1 VPGAEPLQSR
11 ARIEEWRSDALGA
24 LIPWNLGCAALSA
37 LVLTTLAP
45 WSLAQRSG
53 LVAGWLLVGVLAL
66 LAAAHRLPWRLR
78 AFLFLAVNY
87 GVVLLAASS
96 TPHPGAAAFSHAL
109 ALLSLA
115 GLLLGARAALAAAV
129 LTGAGL
135 ALVSSQALRGAGVV
149 PFTPRDL
156 RIEWATALGASFP
169 AVVLVLLA
177 LRHQTRRLR
186 EALSTSA
193 GALQELEVAHGHLA
207 EAEKAQLAG
216 RLAGALAHDLNNTLT
231 VVVANSEWLAERP
244 GDGETIEAAAQICEA
259 SRNAAT
265 LTQQVLLASRTGMAQ
280 PRPLELARATGAAAG
295 ALRRLL
301 PPDIQVETRLAG
313 PVWTHFDPG
322 QLQQILLSLA
332 LNARAAMPGGGTLLF
347 AVRPGGAPP
356 RTPAEPPPAAI
367 LEVSDTGFGL
377 DPEERRRAFDPPSGR
392 DDRRG
397 GGFGL
402 TGVRALAEEGGGHVL
417 LRSVPGTGTVVTL
430 TLPGAVPPALA
441 PGAEGDGTQARVL
454 VVEDDIRVRALI
466 CTALAEAGHLVSEV
480 ADGTQAMRAIEELG
494 AVDLLVTDVIMPGA
508 PVSEVIETFRARHP
522 GGRILVCSAFSE
534 DEEIRRRVYAG
545 EYKLLPKPFTRN
557 DLLVEVRTIL
567 ADRAREEQVAP
578 AHSPRAGLRA

>member
-1 VPGAEPLQSR
+1 VLSADPLEAR
-11 ARIEEWRSDALGA
+11 ARLEEWRAAALGA

-37 LVLTTLAP
+37 VVLTSLAP
-45 WSLAQRSG
+45 WTLADRSG

-78 AFLFLAVNY
+78 TVLFLAVNF

-96 TPHPGAAAFSHAL
+96 TPHPGAAAFAHAL

-115 GLLLGARAALAAAV
+115 GLLLGSRAAVAAAV
-129 LTGAGL
+129 LTGVGL
-135 ALVSSQALRGAGVV
+135 ALVFSQGLGVAAAAQLA
-149 PFTPRDL
+149 PQDP
-156 RIEWATALGASFP
+156 RIEWAAALGGSFP
-169 AVVLVLLA
+169 AVVLLLLA
-177 LRHQTRRLR
+177 MRHQTRRLR
-186 EALSTSA
+186 EALATGA
-193 GALQELEVAHGHLA
+193 GAQRELEVARAHLA

-231 VVVANSEWLAERP
+231 VVVANSAWLAERP
-244 GDGETIEAAAQICEA
+244 GDEEVTEAAAQICEA

-347 AVRPGGAPP
+347 AVRPGGGPPQAPG
-356 RTPAEPPPAAI
+356 EPPPAAI

-430 TLPGAVPPALA
+430 TLPGAVPPGLA
-441 PGAEGDGTQARVL
+441 PGAEASSAQARVL

-466 CTALAEAGHLVSEV
+466 CTALTEAGHLVSEV

-508 PVSEVIETFRARHP
+508 PVSEVIETYRARHP

-534 DEEIRRRVYAG
+534 DEGIRRRVYAG
-545 EYKLLPKPFTRN
+545 EYQLLPKPFTRN
-557 DLLVEVRTIL
+557 DLLVEVRSIL
-567 ADRAREEQVAP
+567 AGLAREERATPAP
-578 AHSPRAGLRA
+578 PPRAGVRA

>member
-1 VPGAEPLQSR
+1 MSGADPLEAR
-11 ARIEEWRSDALGA
+11 ARTDEWRSAALDA
-24 LIPWNLGCAALSA
+24 LIPWSLGCTALSA

-45 WSLAQRSG
+45 WSLAHRSG

-66 LAAAHRLPWRLR
+66 LAVARGLPWRLR
-78 AFLFLAVNY
+78 AVLFLAVNF
-87 GVVLLAASS
+87 GVVMLAASS
-96 TPHPGAAAFSHAL
+96 TPHPGAAAFAHAL
-109 ALLSLA
+109 ALLFLA
-115 GLLLGARAALAAAV
+115 GLLLGARAAVAAAV

-135 ALVSSQALRGAGVV
+135 ALVSSQLLGAGVAQLAQD
-149 PFTPRDL
+149 PRV
-156 RIEWATALGASFP
+156 EWATALGGSFP

-177 LRHQTRRLR
+177 LRHQTRQLR
-186 EALSTSA
+186 QALSSA
-193 GALQELEVAHGHLA
+193 AAAQRELELARSHLA

-231 VVVANSEWLAERP
+231 VVVANSEWLAERS
-244 GDGETIEAAAQICEA
+244 GDDEASEAATQICEA
-259 SRNAAT
+259 ARNAAT

-301 PPDIQVETRLAG
+301 PPDIQVETRLGG
-313 PVWTHFDPG
+313 PVWTQFDPG

-347 AVRPGGAPP
+347 AVRPGGGPP
-356 RTPAEPPPAAI
+356 RNPGEPPPAAI

-430 TLPGAVPPALA
+430 TLPGAVPPPVA
-441 PGAEGDGTQARVL
+441 PGAEGGGDQARVL

-534 DEEIRRRVYAG
+534 DEGMRRRVYAG
-545 EYKLLPKPFTRN
+545 EYQLLPKPFTRS
-557 DLLVEVRTIL
+557 DLLVEVRAIL
-567 ADRAREEQVAP
+567 AGRARGERAVPAP
-578 AHSPRAGLRA
+578 SPRAGAQV